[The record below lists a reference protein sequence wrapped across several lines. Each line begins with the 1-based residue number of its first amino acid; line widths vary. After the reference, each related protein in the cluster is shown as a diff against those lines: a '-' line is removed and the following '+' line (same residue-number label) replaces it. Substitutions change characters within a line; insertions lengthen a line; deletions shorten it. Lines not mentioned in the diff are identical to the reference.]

1 MKFALKIHFSIKY
14 KTKKSIF
21 YFTEDDFFKKKLKM
35 TYKESINWLFN
46 QLPVF
51 QNIGASAYKE
61 DLTNI
66 LLLTAHLNRPEK
78 NFKSIHV
85 AGTNGK
91 GSTSSMIASIFME
104 AGYKVGL
111 YTSPHL
117 KDFRERITING
128 NKISKNYVHQFILN
142 HKSFFEKTELS
153 FFEMTVGLAYQYFS
167 DKKVDIAIIEVGM
180 GGRLDATNSITPLLS
195 VITNIGKD
203 HTAFL
208 GDTLEKIAF
217 EKAGII
223 KHNIPVVIGE
233 CNKQTK
239 PVFLEIARKS
249 ESEIYFAQDENHPNY
264 PCDLLGDYQ
273 IKNKKTV
280 IEVFRNLKSNF
291 NISEENIKNGIANV
305 VLNTHLQGRWQILQE
320 NPKVICDTAHNAH
333 GLEMVMNQLKK
344 EAYIQLHIVLGVV
357 NDKDLVAILPL
368 FPKNANYYFCKPKN
382 ERGLNAT
389 ILQEKAKSHQLIG
402 NTYAS
407 VSKAYKAALYE
418 STGKDVIFI
427 GGSNFV
433 VSEII

>member
-1 MKFALKIHFSIKY
+1 MN
-14 KTKKSIF
+14 
-21 YFTEDDFFKKKLKM
+21 
-35 TYKESINWLFN
+35 YKESINWLFN
-46 QLPVF
+46 QLPMF

-66 LLLTAHLNRPEK
+66 LLLTKHLHNPELD
-78 NFKSIHV
+78 FKTIHV

-91 GSTSSMIASIFME
+91 GSTSSMIASVFME

-128 NKISKNYVHQFILN
+128 KKITKNYVHKFILN

-153 FFEMTVGLAYQYFS
+153 FFEMTVGLAFQYFS

-203 HTAFL
+203 HTQFL

-223 KHNIPVVIGE
+223 KQNISVVIGE
-233 CNKQTK
+233 YTSETK
-239 PVFLEIARKS
+239 PVFLRVAKQNHS
-249 ESEIYFAQDENHPNY
+249 EMHFAQDGNHPNY
-264 PCDLLGDYQ
+264 PCGLLGDYQ

-291 NISEENIKNGIANV
+291 KISEENIKNGIANV

-333 GLEMVMNQLKK
+333 GLEIVMNQLKK
-344 EAYIQLHIVLGVV
+344 ETYNQLHIVLGVV
-357 NDKDLVAILPL
+357 NDKDLDSILPL

-382 ERGLNAT
+382 ERGLNVT
-389 ILQEKAKSHQLIG
+389 TLQEKAKSYQLNG
-402 NTYAS
+402 NIYTS
-407 VSKAYKAALYE
+407 VSKAYKAALE
-418 STGKDVIFI
+418 KSTDKDLIFI

>member
-1 MKFALKIHFSIKY
+1 
-14 KTKKSIF
+14 
-21 YFTEDDFFKKKLKM
+21 M

-51 QNIGASAYKE
+51 QNIGAAAYKE
-61 DLTNI
+61 DLNNT
-66 LLLTAHLNRPEK
+66 LLLTKHLNHPER
-78 NFKSIHV
+78 NFKTIHV

-91 GSTSSMIASIFME
+91 GSTSSMIASVFME

-128 NKISKNYVHQFILN
+128 KKISKNYVHQFILE
-142 HKSFFEKTELS
+142 HKSFFETTELS
-153 FFEMTVGLAYQYFS
+153 FFEMTVGLAFQYFS

-180 GGRLDATNSITPLLS
+180 GGRLDATNIISPLLS

-223 KHNIPVVIGE
+223 KQNIPVVIGE
-233 CNKQTK
+233 YTIQTK
-239 PVFLEIARKS
+239 PVFLEVASKNK
-249 ESEIYFAQDENHPNY
+249 SEIYFAQDINHPDY
-264 PCDLLGDYQ
+264 PCGLLGDYQ

-280 IEVFRNLKSNF
+280 IEVFRNLKYNF

-333 GLEMVMNQLKK
+333 GLEMVMQQLKK
-344 EAYIQLHIVLGVV
+344 ETYNQLHIVLGVV
-357 NDKDLVAILPL
+357 NDKDLDGILPL

-389 ILQEKAKSHQLIG
+389 TLQEKAKSYQLNG
-402 NTYAS
+402 NIYTS
-407 VSKAYKAALYE
+407 VSKAYKSALE
-418 STGKDVIFI
+418 KSSDKDLIFI

>member
-1 MKFALKIHFSIKY
+1 
-14 KTKKSIF
+14 
-21 YFTEDDFFKKKLKM
+21 M

-46 QLPVF
+46 QLPMF
-51 QNIGASAYKE
+51 QNIGAAAYKE
-61 DLTNI
+61 DLTNT
-66 LLLTAHLNRPEK
+66 LLLTAHFNHPER
-78 NFKSIHV
+78 NFKTIHG

-91 GSTSSMIASIFME
+91 GSTSSMVASVFME

-128 NKISKNYVHQFILN
+128 KKISKNYVHQFILK

-153 FFEMTVGLAYQYFS
+153 FFEMTVGLAFQYYS

-180 GGRLDATNSITPLLS
+180 GGRLDATNVITPLLS

-203 HTAFL
+203 HTQFL

-223 KHNIPVVIGE
+223 KPTIPVVIGE
-233 CNKQTK
+233 YTSETK
-239 PVFLEIARKS
+239 SVFLDAAKKNN
-249 ESEIYFAQDENHPNY
+249 SEIYFAQDENHPDY
-264 PCDLLGDYQ
+264 RCGLLGDYQ

-280 IEVFRNLKSNF
+280 IELFRNLKSEF
-291 NISEENIKNGIANV
+291 KISEDNIKNGILNV
-305 VLNTHLQGRWQILQE
+305 VNNTHLQGRWQILQE
-320 NPKVICDTAHNAH
+320 NPKVICDTAHNAN
-333 GLEMVMNQLKK
+333 GLEIVMNQLKK
-344 EAYIQLHIVLGVV
+344 EKYNQLHIVLGVV
-357 NDKDLVAILPL
+357 NDKDLETILPL
-368 FPKNANYYFCKPKN
+368 FPKNASFYFCKPKN
-382 ERGLNAT
+382 ERGLSAT
-389 ILQEKAKSHQLIG
+389 ILQEKAKSYQLFG

-407 VSKAYKAALYE
+407 VSKAYKNALCE
-418 STGKDVIFI
+418 SLDKDLIFI